1 MKFKMAKGSLFA
13 VLLRSTWWYSVLI
26 GLFILLVSLAVT
38 DAQYVILSISGSMP
52 FFLIGGYAGFK
63 QLQQPSQKRVL
74 EISEQAKKMSAVIIS
89 EKIAANY
96 IKSGYQS
103 SAFKGNDADL
113 EFVRGHQKLLL
124 CSKRFKAANTGIEPL
139 KRLAA
144 AGEATEAAGYLY
156 LTLGDV
162 SASAQK
168 YAQENNIEIIQSN
181 RFAMLFDGKAKID

>member
-13 VLLRSTWWYSVLI
+13 VLLRSPWWYSVLI
-26 GLFILLVSLAVT
+26 GLLFILIILAVT
-38 DAQYVILSISGSMP
+38 DAKYVILSIIVPIP

-63 QLQQPSQKRVL
+63 QWQQPSQKRVL
-74 EISEQAKKMSAVIIS
+74 EVSEQARKMSAVSIS

-103 SAFKGNDADL
+103 STFKGNDADL

-139 KRLAA
+139 KRLVA
-144 AGEATEAAGYLY
+144 AGEAIEARGYLY
-156 LTLGDV
+156 LTLGEV
-162 SASAQK
+162 SASAYN
-168 YAQENNIEIIQSN
+168 YAEENSIEIIESN
-181 RFAMLFDGKAKID
+181 RLAMLFDGKAKID

>member
-26 GLFILLVSLAVT
+26 GLFILLISLAVT

-103 SAFKGNDADL
+103 SVFKGNDADL

-139 KRLAA
+139 KRLVA